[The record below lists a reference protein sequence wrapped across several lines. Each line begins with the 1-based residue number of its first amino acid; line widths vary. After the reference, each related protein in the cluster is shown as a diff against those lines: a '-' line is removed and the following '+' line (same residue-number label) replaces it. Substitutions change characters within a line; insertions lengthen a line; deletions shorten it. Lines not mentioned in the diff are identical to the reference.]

1 MKDTETMLTNEL
13 RIKEIELTAIVANT
27 KAAKELKAIQK
38 EITNRK
44 KIWRP
49 EVMKIV
55 KATGKESGQF
65 RTRFDSPIGWKH
77 MTKEQT
83 AKKIDVVSFDIII

>member
-1 MKDTETMLTNEL
+1 MNDIGTMLPSEL
-13 RIKEIELTAIVANT
+13 RLKEIELTAIVANT

-38 EITNRK
+38 ERTNRK

-55 KATGKESGQF
+55 QTTGKESGQF
-65 RTRFDSPIGWKH
+65 KTKFDSPIGWKH
-77 MTKEQT
+77 ATKEQT
-83 AKKIDVVSFDIII
+83 AKIIDVVSFDIII

>member
-1 MKDTETMLTNEL
+1 MKDIETMLPSEL
-13 RIKEIELTAIVANT
+13 RLKEIELIAIVANT
-27 KAAKELKAIQK
+27 KAAKELEAIQK

-55 KATGKESGQF
+55 QTTGKESGQF
-65 RTRFDSPIGWKH
+65 KTKFDSPIGWKH
-77 MTKEQT
+77 ATKEQT
-83 AKKIDVVSFDIII
+83 AKIIDVVSFDIII

>member
-1 MKDTETMLTNEL
+1 MKDIETMLPSEL
-13 RIKEIELTAIVANT
+13 RVKEIELTAIVANT

-49 EVMKIV
+49 EVIKIV
-55 KATGKESGQF
+55 QTTGKESGQF
-65 RTRFDSPIGWKH
+65 KTKFDSPIGWKYA
-77 MTKEQT
+77 TKEQT
-83 AKKIDVVSFDIII
+83 AKIIDVVSFDIII

>member
-1 MKDTETMLTNEL
+1 MKDTEKMLTNEL
-13 RIKEIELTAIVANT
+13 RIKEIELTAVVANT

-65 RTRFDSPIGWKH
+65 RTKFDSPIGWKH
-77 MTKEQT
+77 ATKEQT
-83 AKKIDVVSFDIII
+83 AKTIDVVTFDIIV

>member
-1 MKDTETMLTNEL
+1 MKDTEKMLTNEL
-13 RIKEIELTAIVANT
+13 RIKEIELTAVVANT

-65 RTRFDSPIGWKH
+65 RTKFDSPIGWKH
-77 MTKEQT
+77 ATKEQT
-83 AKKIDVVSFDIII
+83 AKTIDVVSFDIIV

>member
-13 RIKEIELTAIVANT
+13 RIKEIELTAVVANT

-55 KATGKESGQF
+55 QTTGKESGQF
-65 RTRFDSPIGWKH
+65 KTKFDSPIGWKH
-77 MTKEQT
+77 ATKEQT
-83 AKKIDVVSFDIII
+83 AKTIDVVSFDIII

>member
-13 RIKEIELTAIVANT
+13 RIKEIELTAVVANT

-65 RTRFDSPIGWKH
+65 RTKFDSPIGWKH
-77 MTKEQT
+77 ATKEQT
-83 AKKIDVVSFDIII
+83 AKTIDVVTFDIIV

>member
-1 MKDTETMLTNEL
+1 MKDIETLLPSEL
-13 RIKEIELTAIVANT
+13 RLKEIELTAIVANT

-55 KATGKESGQF
+55 QTTGKESGQF
-65 RTRFDSPIGWKH
+65 KTKFDSPIGWKH
-77 MTKEQT
+77 ATKEQT
-83 AKKIDVVSFDIII
+83 AKIIDVVSFDIII

>member
-1 MKDTETMLTNEL
+1 MKDIETMLPSEL
-13 RIKEIELTAIVANT
+13 RLKEIELTAIVANT

-55 KATGKESGQF
+55 HTTGKESGRF
-65 RTRFDSPIGWKH
+65 KTKFDSPIGWKH
-77 MTKEQT
+77 ATKEQT
-83 AKKIDVVSFDIII
+83 AKTIDVVSFDIII

>member
-1 MKDTETMLTNEL
+1 MKDIETMLPSEL
-13 RIKEIELTAIVANT
+13 RVKEIELTAIVANT

-55 KATGKESGQF
+55 QTTGKESGQF
-65 RTRFDSPIGWKH
+65 KTKFDSPIGWKH

-83 AKKIDVVSFDIII
+83 AKIIDVVSFDIII

>member
-1 MKDTETMLTNEL
+1 MKDIETMLPSEL
-13 RIKEIELTAIVANT
+13 RVKEIELTAIVANT

-55 KATGKESGQF
+55 QTTGKESGQF
-65 RTRFDSPIGWKH
+65 KTKFDSPIGWKYA
-77 MTKEQT
+77 TKEQT
-83 AKKIDVVSFDIII
+83 AKTIDVVTFDIIV

>member
-1 MKDTETMLTNEL
+1 MKDTEKMLTNEL
-13 RIKEIELTAIVANT
+13 RIKEIELTAVVANT

-65 RTRFDSPIGWKH
+65 RTKFDSPIGWKH
-77 MTKEQT
+77 ATKEQT
-83 AKKIDVVSFDIII
+83 AKTIDVVSFDIII

>member
-1 MKDTETMLTNEL
+1 MKDIGTMLPNEL

-49 EVMKIV
+49 EDMKIV
-55 KATGKESGQF
+55 QTTGKESGQF
-65 RTRFDSPIGWKH
+65 KTKFDSPIGWKH
-77 MTKEQT
+77 ATKEQT
-83 AKKIDVVSFDIII
+83 AKTIDVVSFDIII

>member
-1 MKDTETMLTNEL
+1 MKDIETMLPSEL
-13 RIKEIELTAIVANT
+13 RVKEIELTAIVANT

-44 KIWRP
+44 KIWRT

-55 KATGKESGQF
+55 QTTGKESGQLK
-65 RTRFDSPIGWKH
+65 TKFDSPSGGKYA
-77 MTKEQT
+77 TKEQT
-83 AKKIDVVSFDIII
+83 AKTIDVVTFDIIV

>member
-1 MKDTETMLTNEL
+1 MKDIETMLPSEL
-13 RIKEIELTAIVANT
+13 RVKEIELTAIVANT

-55 KATGKESGQF
+55 QTTGKESGQF
-65 RTRFDSPIGWKH
+65 KTKFDSPIGWKH
-77 MTKEQT
+77 ATKEQT
-83 AKKIDVVSFDIII
+83 AKIIDVVSFDIII

>member
-1 MKDTETMLTNEL
+1 MKDIETMLPSEL
-13 RIKEIELTAIVANT
+13 RLKEIELTAIVANT

-49 EVMKIV
+49 EGMKIV
-55 KATGKESGQF
+55 QTTGKESGQF
-65 RTRFDSPIGWKH
+65 KTKFDSPIGWKH
-77 MTKEQT
+77 ATKEQT
-83 AKKIDVVSFDIII
+83 AKIIDVVSFDIII

>member
-1 MKDTETMLTNEL
+1 MLPSEL
-13 RIKEIELTAIVANT
+13 RVKEIELTAIVANT

-55 KATGKESGQF
+55 QTTGNESGQF
-65 RTRFDSPIGWKH
+65 KTKFDSPIGWKH
-77 MTKEQT
+77 ATKEQT
-83 AKKIDVVSFDIII
+83 AKIIDVVSFDIII

>member
-1 MKDTETMLTNEL
+1 MLPSEL
-13 RIKEIELTAIVANT
+13 RLKEIELTAIVANT

-55 KATGKESGQF
+55 QTTGKESGQF
-65 RTRFDSPIGWKH
+65 KTKFDSPIGWKH
-77 MTKEQT
+77 ATKEQT
-83 AKKIDVVSFDIII
+83 AKIIDVVSFDIII

>member
-1 MKDTETMLTNEL
+1 MKDIGTMLPNEL

-55 KATGKESGQF
+55 QTTGKESGQF
-65 RTRFDSPIGWKH
+65 KTKFDSPIGWKH
-77 MTKEQT
+77 ATKEQP
-83 AKKIDVVSFDIII
+83 AKTIDVVSFDIII

>member
-1 MKDTETMLTNEL
+1 MKDIGTMLPSEL
-13 RIKEIELTAIVANT
+13 RLKEIELTAIVANT

-55 KATGKESGQF
+55 QTTGKESGQF
-65 RTRFDSPIGWKH
+65 KTKFDSPIGWKH
-77 MTKEQT
+77 ATKEQT
-83 AKKIDVVSFDIII
+83 AKIIDVVSFDIII

>member
-1 MKDTETMLTNEL
+1 MKDIETMLPSEL
-13 RIKEIELTAIVANT
+13 RLKEIELTAIVANT

-55 KATGKESGQF
+55 QTTGKESGQF
-65 RTRFDSPIGWKH
+65 KTKFDSPIGWKYA
-77 MTKEQT
+77 TKEQT
-83 AKKIDVVSFDIII
+83 AKTIDVVTFDIIV

>member
-1 MKDTETMLTNEL
+1 MKDIETMLPSEL
-13 RIKEIELTAIVANT
+13 KLKEIELTAIVANT

-55 KATGKESGQF
+55 QTTGKESGQF
-65 RTRFDSPIGWKH
+65 KTKFDSPIGWKH
-77 MTKEQT
+77 ATKEQT
-83 AKKIDVVSFDIII
+83 AKIIDVVSFDIII

>member
-1 MKDTETMLTNEL
+1 MKDIVPMLPSEL
-13 RIKEIELTAIVANT
+13 RVKEIELTAIVANT

-55 KATGKESGQF
+55 QTTGKESGQF
-65 RTRFDSPIGWKH
+65 KTKFDSPIGWKH
-77 MTKEQT
+77 ATKEQT
-83 AKKIDVVSFDIII
+83 AKIIDVVSFDIII

>member
-1 MKDTETMLTNEL
+1 MKDLSEMLPSEL
-13 RIKEIELTAIVANT
+13 RVKEIELTAIVANT

-55 KATGKESGQF
+55 QTTGKESGQF
-65 RTRFDSPIGWKH
+65 KTKFDSPIGWKYA
-77 MTKEQT
+77 TKEQT
-83 AKKIDVVSFDIII
+83 AKTIDVVTFDIIV

>member
-1 MKDTETMLTNEL
+1 MLPNEL
-13 RIKEIELTAIVANT
+13 RIKEIELTAIVENT

-55 KATGKESGQF
+55 QTTGKESGQF
-65 RTRFDSPIGWKH
+65 KTKFDSPIGWKH
-77 MTKEQT
+77 ATKEQT
-83 AKKIDVVSFDIII
+83 AKTIDVVSFDIII

>member
-1 MKDTETMLTNEL
+1 MKDIETMLPSEL
-13 RIKEIELTAIVANT
+13 RLKEIELTAIVANT

-55 KATGKESGQF
+55 QTTGKEAGQF
-65 RTRFDSPIGWKH
+65 KTKVDSPIGWKH
-77 MTKEQT
+77 ATKEQT
-83 AKKIDVVSFDIII
+83 AKIIDVVSFDIII

>member
-1 MKDTETMLTNEL
+1 MKDIETMLPSEL
-13 RIKEIELTAIVANT
+13 RLKEIELTAIVANT

-55 KATGKESGQF
+55 QTTGKESGQF
-65 RTRFDSPIGWKH
+65 KTKFDSPIGWKH
-77 MTKEQT
+77 ATKEQT
-83 AKKIDVVSFDIII
+83 AKIIDVVSFDIII

>member
-1 MKDTETMLTNEL
+1 MKDIETMLPSEL
-13 RIKEIELTAIVANT
+13 RVKEIELTAIVANT

-55 KATGKESGQF
+55 QTTGKESGQF
-65 RTRFDSPIGWKH
+65 KTKFDSPIGWKH
-77 MTKEQT
+77 ATKKQT
-83 AKKIDVVSFDIII
+83 AKTIDVVTFDIIV

>member
-1 MKDTETMLTNEL
+1 MKDIETMLPSEL
-13 RIKEIELTAIVANT
+13 RVKEIELTAIVANT

-55 KATGKESGQF
+55 QTTGKESGQF
-65 RTRFDSPIGWKH
+65 KTKFDSPIGWKH
-77 MTKEQT
+77 ATKEQT
-83 AKKIDVVSFDIII
+83 DKIIDVVSFDIII

>member
-13 RIKEIELTAIVANT
+13 RIKEIELTAVVANT

-55 KATGKESGQF
+55 QTTGKESGQF
-65 RTRFDSPIGWKH
+65 KTKFDSPIGWKH
-77 MTKEQT
+77 ATKEQT
-83 AKKIDVVSFDIII
+83 AKTIDVVTFDIIV

>member
-1 MKDTETMLTNEL
+1 MKDIETMLPSEL
-13 RIKEIELTAIVANT
+13 RLKEIELTAIVANT

-49 EVMKIV
+49 EVMKV
-55 KATGKESGQF
+55 VQTTGKESGQF
-65 RTRFDSPIGWKH
+65 KTKFDSPIGWKH
-77 MTKEQT
+77 ATKEQT
-83 AKKIDVVSFDIII
+83 AKIIDVVSFDIII

>member
-1 MKDTETMLTNEL
+1 MKDIETMLPSEL
-13 RIKEIELTAIVANT
+13 RVKEIELTAIVANT

-55 KATGKESGQF
+55 QTTGKESGQF
-65 RTRFDSPIGWKH
+65 KTKFDSPIGWKH
-77 MTKEQT
+77 ATKEQT
-83 AKKIDVVSFDIII
+83 AKTIDVETFDIIV

>member
-1 MKDTETMLTNEL
+1 MLPNEL

-55 KATGKESGQF
+55 QTTGKESGQF
-65 RTRFDSPIGWKH
+65 KTKFDSPIGWKH
-77 MTKEQT
+77 STKEQT
-83 AKKIDVVSFDIII
+83 AKIIDVVSFDIII